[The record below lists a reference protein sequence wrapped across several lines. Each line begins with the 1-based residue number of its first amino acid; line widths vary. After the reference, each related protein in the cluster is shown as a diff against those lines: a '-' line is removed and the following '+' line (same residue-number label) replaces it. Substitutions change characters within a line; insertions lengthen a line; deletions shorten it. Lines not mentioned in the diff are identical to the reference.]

1 MLEGSVEHASNG
13 SLREISEFSIILLF
27 GGYLLVDSLN
37 GMLMTKFALPSVLS
51 VAYKQ
56 LMLVMLLLY
65 SYVYARKAF
74 ITSCLLLMT
83 VFTWFLFR
91 FTLVDGLH
99 ALEPLQEA
107 IKAAYFFIVVAVV
120 SDFKFLQLKHLKN
133 ILVCFIAVLLLNVFV
148 TLLGI
153 GERAY
158 GDFGAKGFFYAG
170 NALSGVLVICASYFL
185 TKIYSRSLVLFLLIG
200 FFLAA
205 LSLVIGTKSGFLG
218 IVLLMGL
225 LILIN
230 LDARSLLLSFVT
242 VFLLSIAAFLLIEQ
256 ISQNP
261 LVERVRFFYQQGG
274 IYYALFSGRETFL
287 ITLWPVLLDA
297 DIYQMLFGIDIEQL
311 YQVKR
316 LRSEM
321 DWLDM
326 YIYFGTVLCL
336 VCSLGYVGVLARLW
350 LVRHTLLGLSALLS
364 FILLILI
371 SLIAG
376 HVMFNGMVTPLWGLV
391 CAFALNKNVGAK
403 QVLKEES
410 F

>member
-1 MLEGSVEHASNG
+1 MEGSSEYAAKG
-13 SLREISEFSIILLF
+13 SLQKLFEFSIILLF

-37 GMLMTKFALPSVLS
+37 GMLMTKFSLPSVLS

-56 LMLVMLLLY
+56 LILVMLLLY
-65 SYVYARKAF
+65 SFFHARAAF
-74 ITSCLLLMT
+74 VTTCLILMT
-83 VFTWFLFR
+83 VFAWFLFR
-91 FTLVDGLH
+91 FMLVDGLN
-99 ALEPLQEA
+99 ALNPLQEA
-107 IKAAYFFIVVAVV
+107 IKAAYFFIVVSVV
-120 SDFKFLQLKHLKN
+120 SHFKFLQLTHLKN
-133 ILVCFIAVLLLNVFV
+133 ILLFFIAVLLFNVLV

-170 NALSGVLVICASYFL
+170 NALSGILVICGSFFL
-185 TKIYSRSLVLFLLIG
+185 TKIYSRSLVSFLLIG

-225 LILIN
+225 LVLIN
-230 LDARSLLLSFVT
+230 LDARSLLLTIVSVFILSFAAI
-242 VFLLSIAAFLLIEQ
+242 LLMEHIT
-256 ISQNP
+256 QNP
-261 LVERVRFFYQQGG
+261 LIERIRFFYQQGG

-287 ITLWPVLLDA
+287 ITLWPVLLEA
-297 DIYQMLFGIDIEQL
+297 DIYQMLFGIDIGKL
-311 YQVKR
+311 YQVNR
-316 LRSEM
+316 LRSEL

-326 YIYFGTVLCL
+326 YIYFGMVLCL
-336 VCSLGYVGVLARLW
+336 ICYLGYVGVLTRLW
-350 LVRHTLLGLSALLS
+350 LVKHTLVGLSALLS

-391 CAFALNKNVGAK
+391 CAFALNKNINAPK
-403 QVLKEES
+403 MLKN
-410 F
+410 